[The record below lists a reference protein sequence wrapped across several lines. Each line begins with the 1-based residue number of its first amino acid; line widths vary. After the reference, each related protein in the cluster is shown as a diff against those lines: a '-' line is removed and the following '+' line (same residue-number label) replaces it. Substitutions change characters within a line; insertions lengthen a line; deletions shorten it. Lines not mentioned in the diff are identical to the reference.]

1 VLFLLVK
8 ILYNGYGDKMNG
20 FLLVNKPIG
29 MTSHDVVYYLKK
41 KFNIKKIGHTGT
53 LDPFASGLL
62 ILCVGKATKLADL
75 FQNKDK
81 TYEGTII
88 FNHHYDTYDHTGTI
102 LESKIKKID
111 ESNLEKQIHQ
121 MIGSYDQLPPMY
133 AAIKVQGKK
142 LYELARQGITIK
154 RDKRAVKIY
163 DFKMLSPLV
172 DNKFDFHI
180 EVSKGTY
187 IRSVVVDLAQ
197 KLDTFGA
204 LSRLIR
210 TSIGSYSLKDAHDLE
225 NIEIHDLI
233 TLETYFANYP
243 KLTLNDYM
251 IKLVKNGIYLDE
263 RQTTMDCDFVVYDQE
278 DQMIAFYQRIE
289 KNKYKPALII

>member
-1 VLFLLVK
+1 
-8 ILYNGYGDKMNG
+8 MNG

-29 MTSHDVVYYLKK
+29 MTSHDVVSYLKR
-41 KFNIKKIGHTGT
+41 KFDIKKIGHTGT

-62 ILCVGKATKLADL
+62 ILCLGKATKLADL

-102 LESKIKKID
+102 LESKNQEID
-111 ESNLEKQIHQ
+111 EANLKKYIHQ
-121 MIGSYDQLPPMY
+121 MIGAYDQLPPMY

-172 DNKFDFHI
+172 DNAFDFYI

-187 IRSVVVDLAQ
+187 IRSVAVDLAE
-197 KLDTFGA
+197 KLNTFGA
-204 LSRLIR
+204 LSRLVR
-210 TSIGSYSLKDAHDLE
+210 TSIGTYSLKNAHDLE
-225 NIEIHDLI
+225 KIEIHDLI
-233 TLETYFANYP
+233 SLETYFANYP
-243 KLTLNDYM
+243 KLILNAYM
-251 IKLVKNGIYLDE
+251 IKLVKNGIYLDQ
-263 RQTTMDCDFVVYDQE
+263 RQTTMDCDFIVYDE
-278 DQMIAFYQRIE
+278 DDHMIAYYQRTE
-289 KNKYKPALII
+289 KNTYKPALIF